1 MKEVVIVV
9 GGVSMVYGDD
19 DAALAMKTRDALG
32 PKYRGHLSIVY
43 IYISSFHLLIVCFLF
58 LSFFFFLVDLQKHIL

>member
-43 IYISSFHLLIVCFLF
+43 I
-58 LSFFFFLVDLQKHIL
+58 